1 MPFEPTYNGIP
12 IFRCQTPKSKFRFS
26 ASFIGLSYEML
37 EAARWRGYRNDEFQ
51 ELEIEEQALIIAH
64 YRIDSQIRAIIE
76 HENEKASRR
85 K

>member
-1 MPFEPTYNGIP
+1 
-12 IFRCQTPKSKFRFS
+12 
-26 ASFIGLSYEML
+26 ML